1 VIALVGREGETVIE
15 GLEPAAK
22 LWTSKVTVATKRIA
36 VAIAISSSL
45 LTSRR
50 RDLYGIERRS
60 ILLIY
65 HRIDEYYVM

>member
-1 VIALVGREGETVIE
+1 VIALAVREGETVIE
-15 GLEPAAK
+15 WLEAAAT
-22 LWTSKVTVATKRIA
+22 LWISKVTVATKRIM

-50 RDLYGIERRS
+50 RDLCGVERRS

-65 HRIDEYYVM
+65 HRIDEYYVS